1 MPFVTI
7 KTSFAARTQLCGRGI
22 AHEATALGHREGST
36 GVRRKGHGGNDDA
49 SVRGG
54 RLRPKGDT
62 CSLRRRVGGHFL
74 SISSAGKQIY
84 ASYDLGL
91 DLRLLLWWA
100 RIRS

>member
-1 MPFVTI
+1 VVGVSHT
-7 KTSFAARTQLCGRGI
+7 RQLPLGI
-22 AHEATALGHREGST
+22 VKDQK

-54 RLRPKGDT
+54 RLWPKGDT

-74 SISSAGKQIY
+74 SISSTREQIY